1 MTDKPDWSSLN
12 FDVLMDWCQEFLCY
26 AYVEDDLSDVGITC
40 KEVEDRINT
49 ALIELKRELDKM
61 EMI

>member
-1 MTDKPDWSSLN
+1 
-12 FDVLMDWCQEFLCY
+12 MDWCQEFLCY